1 MITDYE
7 RKFIFELTELISQ
20 YINENSNKATPVVKY
35 HNARKLR
42 QNIDLS
48 IKNKGADLGDLMKTV
63 KEYLKYSVRTSHRY
77 FGNQLFSGF
86 NFPAFIGELV
96 TTLTNTT
103 MATFEAAPMG
113 TLMEE
118 ELIRKINSKIGYIKL
133 GNEAEGIM
141 VPGGSNGNMIAMLCA
156 RNRVLPFVKSEG
168 LTQNNLMMFVSDQA
182 HYSFKKMANVLGLGS
197 DNLIEIKS
205 DSNACM
211 IPEELE
217 RAIIENKKSGRIPF
231 FVGATSGTTVFG
243 SFDPIDKIGKIAKKY
258 DLWFHIDGAW
268 GGIVMFSKKY
278 KHLLKGV
285 ELSDS
290 FTWDAHK
297 LLGIPLTASFF
308 LCKTKG
314 TLLRTN
320 SCGSTEYL
328 FHTSENE
335 EFDTGPKSLQCG
347 RRVDSLKLW
356 LSWKF
361 LGDSG
366 IAENIN
372 KLMERVRFI
381 TEIINNNPF
390 LELIKPP
397 VYLNICFRV
406 NRKNNRLRINSLN
419 RRIRDRLIQTGEFFI
434 NYSTTTDGT
443 FFFRLIVNNPDTTN
457 EDYEYLFNRLLE
469 ISDDV
474 IYGNRFEETSILQTK
489 SD

>member
-7 RKFIFELTELISQ
+7 TKFIYELTEVISQ

-35 HNARKLR
+35 HNARRLR

-48 IKNKGADLGDLMKTV
+48 IGNIGAGLDELMKSI
-63 KEYLKYSVRTSHRY
+63 KEYLNFSVRTSHRY

-86 NFPAFIGELV
+86 NFPAFIGDLV

-118 ELIRKINSKIGYIKL
+118 ELIKKINSRIAYIKH

-141 VPGGSNGNMIAMLCA
+141 VPGGSNANMIAMLCA
-156 RNRVLPFVKSEG
+156 RNRALPYVKKEG
-168 LTQNNLMMFVSDQA
+168 LTQNNLIMFVSDQA

-197 DNLIEIKS
+197 DNIVEILTDK
-205 DSNACM
+205 NACM

-217 RAIIENKKSGRIPF
+217 RSITENKEAGRIPF
-231 FVGATSGTTVFG
+231 FVAATSGTTVFG
-243 SFDPIDKIGKIAKKY
+243 SFDPLDKIGQIAQKH

-314 TLLRTN
+314 TMLRTN

-361 LGDSG
+361 LGDEG
-366 IAENIN
+366 IASIIN
-372 KLMERVRFI
+372 KLMDRVSFI
-381 TEIINNNPF
+381 TEIIKDNTNID
-390 LELIKPP
+390 LIKPP
-397 VYLNICFRV
+397 VYLNVCFRV
-406 NRKNNRLRINSLN
+406 NMKNNRLRINSLN
-419 RRIRDRLIQTGEFFI
+419 RRIRDRLLQTGEFFI
-434 NYSTTTDGT
+434 NYSTTADGT

-457 EDYEYLFNRLLE
+457 EDYINLFKRLTE
-469 ISDDV
+469 ISED
-474 IYGNRFEETSILQTK
+474 IIFGKFSKETSSQQLK
-489 SD
+489 AD